1 MKHGRK
7 LLHRKEMDQ
16 RPVKLVPMV
25 SANVTTKTPAHQA
38 QPVLQAKQ
46 ERKANLELQV
56 KLDPKANPVPE
67 APDTTQPLNLAEN
80 AHRALQEP
88 KDQPDHQA
96 KEEKRANQVAT
107 VHQAKMEESEVLDH
121 QDQPENQAKMA
132 NPEQPAHQ
140 AKTVSQAPK
149 ANQVKQEVQ
158 ATMVQ
163 QDRKDQLA
171 PMAKPVHQVQPA
183 HQAQQAKMAVQAR
196 KAPLANQEEQVVQ
209 AKTPNTAHAH
219 DEASIIKY
227 HLQFYFQFF
236 DSQLLQ
242 IKFQNIVILII
253 LTNI

>member
-1 MKHGRK
+1 MKPGRK
-7 LLHRKEMDQ
+7 LLHLKETDQ
-16 RPVKLVPMV
+16 RPAKLVPTV
-25 SANVTTKTPAHQA
+25 SANVTTETLAHQA
-38 QPVLQAKQ
+38 QPVLLVNQ
-46 ERKANLELQV
+46 ERKANQEIQV
-56 KLDPKANPVPE
+56 KLDPKANPAPV
-67 APDTTQPLNLAEN
+67 APDTTQPPNLAEN
-80 AHRALQEP
+80 AHQGPQDP

-96 KEEKRANQVAT
+96 KEETKANQVT
-107 VHQAKMEESEVLDH
+107 MEHKAKMEVSEVLDR

-140 AKTVSQAPK
+140 AKTVSQAAK

-163 QDRKDQLA
+163 QDRKDQLV
-171 PMAKPVHQVQPA
+171 PMAKPVHQVQAA

-209 AKTPNTAHAH
+209 AKTPNTVHAH

-227 HLQFYFQFF
+227 HHQFYFQFF

-242 IKFQNIVILII
+242 IKFQNIVIVII